1 MAKAETFYPGLHE
14 KDAQY
19 SAGDYHVPALV
30 NSRAFRRWMGT
41 RDGKPL
47 RILDVGC
54 GKGRFVRDMLVEVR
68 KRWSVPEVI
77 ANGTD
82 LVRSPNNFFN
92 EISPN
97 FTFVQ
102 QNLDDQP
109 LQFPD
114 NHVDFLCCNQVLEHI
129 FETEK
134 LLREFRRVLAPD
146 GLCVISVP
154 NTSAWINRIT
164 FLFGGQML
172 GSELGTE
179 EIYYGFWPKFLQ
191 HKLKQFKPSGHIRDF
206 TPRGL
211 RDLADHCG
219 FETVGWW
226 KQSFGF
232 IARLGNWSGRGLGIV
247 LQPKR

>member
-1 MAKAETFYPGLHE
+1 MTRAESFYPELH
-14 KDAQY
+14 KQDAEY
-19 SAGDYHVPALV
+19 SAGEYRVDALV
-30 NSRAFRRWMGT
+30 NLRAFRRWMDV
-41 RDGKPL
+41 RRGKPV
-47 RILDVGC
+47 RVLDVGC
-54 GKGRFVRDMLVEVR
+54 GKGRFLRDVTKAMR
-68 KRWSVPEVI
+68 QQWQVPEII
-77 ANGTD
+77 ASGTD
-82 LVRSPNNFFN
+82 LVRSPNNHFA
-92 EISPN
+92 EISSN

-102 QNLDDQP
+102 QNLDGQP

-114 NHVDFLCCNQVLEHI
+114 NHCDFLSCNQVLEHI

-134 LLREFRRVLAPD
+134 LLREFKRVLAPE

-154 NTSAWINRIT
+154 NTSAWINRLT
-164 FLFGGQML
+164 FLFGGQPL

-179 EIYYGFWPKFLQ
+179 LITYGFWPESMQAKLQ
-191 HKLKQFKPSGHIRDF
+191 KYKPSGHIRDF

-211 RDLADHCG
+211 RDLAAHCG

-232 IARLGNWSGRGLGIV
+232 IARLSNWSGRGLAIV